1 MQIKFLLLQLQEFYY
16 FRFEIIISKV
26 FSLTQINKKIDI
38 LAVIRNQLKKC
49 C

>member
-16 FRFEIIISKV
+16 FRFEIIIISKV
-26 FSLTQINKKIDI
+26 FSLAQINKIIDQKS
-38 LAVIRNQLKKC
+38 VEKC